1 MELIMFILLG
11 ISILLIVL
19 SFFQKDPLKE
29 LKDEID
35 QFTIQ
40 QVQDLYQI
48 KKKMKVLE
56 EELLVNEVEL
66 PKSVYN
72 SEKKEIHDIIK
83 NQVIA
88 LSQQGKAIDQIA
100 AQSSLSMEDV
110 YGILRESKERGTR
123 HE

>member
-11 ISILLIVL
+11 VSILLIVL
-19 SFFQKDPLKE
+19 SFFQKDPLQE

-66 PKSVYN
+66 PKPVYN

-100 AQSSLSMEDV
+100 SQSSLSMEDV
-110 YGILRESKERGTR
+110 YSILREAKERGTH